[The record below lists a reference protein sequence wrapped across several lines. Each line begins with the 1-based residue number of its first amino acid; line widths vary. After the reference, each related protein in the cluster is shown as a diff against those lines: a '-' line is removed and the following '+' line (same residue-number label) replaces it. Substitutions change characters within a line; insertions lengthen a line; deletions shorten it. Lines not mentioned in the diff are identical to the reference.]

1 MKNNILM
8 FCVNNLRMS
17 ADCLTKLKGDLRPL
31 LEIMEGGTY
40 EITVCSQS
48 GRKEKAEAVTK
59 GSKPER
65 AGSK

>member
-1 MKNNILM
+1 
-8 FCVNNLRMS
+8 MS

-59 GSKPER
+59 GREPVHD
-65 AGSK
+65 GSK